1 MGRPIIDITGQRF
14 GRLLVLC
21 RCKENTSYNKPQ
33 WICQC
38 DCGKQTIVAGECL
51 KKGLTKSCGCLAK
64 ENGQYNFKDIT
75 NQRFGK
81 LTVLEHIGSKRKNAL
96 WRCKCDCGSI
106 IEALGTDLRRDSIQS
121 CGCQRSRGEEKIRR
135 LLETNNINY
144 KGQKL
149 FKECKF
155 PDTMQMARF
164 DFYIDD
170 KYLIEYDGKQHFYE
184 ALNDRYNLKEIQK
197 RDYYKNQWC
206 KKNNIPLIRIPYN
219 AYETLSIEDLLL
231 ETTKYRV
238 V

>member
-1 MGRPIIDITGQRF
+1 MGRSIIDITGQRF

-21 RCKENTSYNKPQ
+21 RYKENTSYNKPQ

-38 DCGKQTIVAGECL
+38 DCGKQTIVAGKYL
-51 KKGLTKSCGCLAK
+51 KNGHTKSCGCLAK

-81 LTVLEHIGSKRKNAL
+81 LTALEHIGSKRKGAL

-106 IEALGTDLRRDSIQS
+106 IEVLGSDLRRGSTQS
-121 CGCQRSRGEEKIRR
+121 CGCQKSRGEEKIRR
-135 LLETNNINY
+135 LLEINNINY

-155 PDTMQMARF
+155 PDTLQMARF
-164 DFYIDD
+164 DFYIND
-170 KYLIEYDGKQHFYE
+170 KYLIEYDGEQHFYK
-184 ALNDRYNLKEIQK
+184 ASNDRYNLKETQK

-206 KKNNIPLIRIPYN
+206 KENNIPLIRIPYT
-219 AYETLSIEDLLL
+219 AYETLSIEDLVL